1 MKILHI
7 DSSPML
13 KHSSSRKLSQALVEA
28 LCQRFAQATII
39 HRDVGLTP
47 PPHLR
52 EETFLAL
59 CGKAECENAQIQQ
72 EVNDIHAAI
81 DELASCDVLII
92 GAWIDQVCH
101 AGLTFRFTSAGAVGL
116 LTDKP
121 TFIVSTR
128 GGIYCDE
135 AHLALD
141 HQESYLQATLKLMGI
156 TNTHILRAEGVDKT
170 QPGRELAEQN
180 ALAQIPD
187 LITQVFNHYL

>member
-92 GAWIDQVCH
+92 GAPMINHSVSSGLKTWIDQVCQ

-128 GGIYCDE
+128 GDIYC
-135 AHLALD
+135 
-141 HQESYLQATLKLMGI
+141 G
-156 TNTHILRAEGVDKT
+156 
-170 QPGRELAEQN
+170 
-180 ALAQIPD
+180 
-187 LITQVFNHYL
+187 

>member
-28 LCQRFAQATII
+28 LCQRFAQATI

-59 CGKAECENAQIQQ
+59 CGKAKCQSAQIQQ

-92 GAWIDQVCH
+92 GARSFMRSVSSGLKTWIGS
-101 AGLTFRFTSAGAVGL
+101 GLSGWFNVSFYFRWCRWV
-116 LTDKP
+116 TD
-121 TFIVSTR
+121 
-128 GGIYCDE
+128 G
-135 AHLALD
+135 
-141 HQESYLQATLKLMGI
+141 
-156 TNTHILRAEGVDKT
+156 
-170 QPGRELAEQN
+170 
-180 ALAQIPD
+180 
-187 LITQVFNHYL
+187 

>member
-92 GAWIDQVCH
+92 GAPMINHSVSSGLKTWIDQVCQ

-170 QPGRELAEQN
+170 QPG
-180 ALAQIPD
+180 
-187 LITQVFNHYL
+187 